1 MKKGEKHELLEQG
14 IIGIK
19 EEALEKYMLNVES
32 KDNVIIDKLVTEIQ
46 AMLAYFSQS

>member
-19 EEALEKYMLNVES
+19 EEAFENYMLNAES
-32 KDNVIIDKLVTEIQ
+32 KDNVIIDKHVAEIQ
-46 AMLAYFSQS
+46 AMLAHFSQS